1 MRYRYHADYRV
12 HESANA
18 HFADLVAPMTFV
30 GEAVHTAVEAAAG
43 LVGQAFR
50 AAKAKARE
58 RSAVN
63 ALSELDDGTLKDIG
77 IPRSEIRYVARKLA
91 ENSGVDYRTMCQ

>member
-1 MRYRYHADYRV
+1 M

-18 HFADLVAPMTFV
+18 HFADLVAPLNFV
-30 GEAVHTAVEAAAG
+30 GEAVYTAVEAAAG
-43 LVGQAFR
+43 LVGRAFR

-63 ALSELDDGTLKDIG
+63 SLSGLDDETLKDIG
-77 IPRSEIRYVARKLA
+77 IGRSEIRYVARKLA
-91 ENSGVDYRTMCQ
+91 ADSGVDYRSMCQ